1 MTMREEWL
9 ALAKKCRRIKG
20 PHTRLDAQI
29 ALASGEQ
36 ILRVYNDGGWSM
48 AHRGDVHWWT
58 HCPASAAKKGVARHA
73 QGAIMG
79 SIKRVPY
86 TSSIEAITGLI
97 ARALPGWHW
106 EVGADRS
113 AMMRNPGEWRG
124 AADDICIWGAAS
136 PALALCEAFCRAM
149 AEKAK

>member
-1 MTMREEWL
+1 MTTREEWL

-20 PHTRLDAQI
+20 PHARLDAQI

-36 ILRVYNDGGWSM
+36 ILRVYNDGAWSM

-97 ARALPGWHW
+97 ARALPGCI
-106 EVGADRS
+106 VRCSSGATTARS
-113 AMMRNPGEWRG
+113 CG
-124 AADDICIWGAAS
+124 AEGA
-136 PALALCEAFCRAM
+136 PARLGS
-149 AEKAK
+149 